1 MINTHKYECA
11 TLKDLK
17 YAIADANPTMF
28 KDLTTK
34 ELKYIVRRVM
44 PIKIDKEP
52 VKRLMPAAMLI
63 KALYEDVTQSDIP
76 STMNIWLDTWNE
88 TLSSLYQTY
97 VLEETSVYF
106 IID

>member
-1 MINTHKYECA
+1 MINTTKYQIA

-17 YAIADANPTMF
+17 YAISDANPTMF

-34 ELKYIVRRVM
+34 ELRYIVRSVM
-44 PIKIDKEP
+44 PIKIDKTA
-52 VKRLMPAAMLI
+52 VKRLVPADVLI
-63 KALYEDVTQSDIP
+63 KALYEDVLQSDIP
-76 STMNIWLDTWNE
+76 STMNIWLDTWKE
-88 TLSSLYQTY
+88 TLSSFYQAY

>member
-1 MINTHKYECA
+1 MINTTKYKCA
-11 TLKDLK
+11 TLTDLR

-34 ELKYIVRRVM
+34 ELRYIVRRIM
-44 PIKIDKEP
+44 PLKIDKEP
-52 VKRLMPAAMLI
+52 IQRIMPASVLI

-88 TLSSLYQTY
+88 TLSSFYQTY

>member
-1 MINTHKYECA
+1 MINTNEYRIA
-11 TLKDLK
+11 TLKDLR

-34 ELKYIVRRVM
+34 ELRYIVRRVM

-52 VKRLMPAAMLI
+52 VKRLMPAEVLI

-76 STMNIWLDTWNE
+76 NTMNIWLDTWNE
-88 TLSSLYQTY
+88 TLSSFYQAY
-97 VLEETSVYF
+97 VLEKTSVLF